1 MSAEEV
7 GSGVLKLARDL
18 RQLQKRWKL
27 AGVSASRLLDDG
39 HTLTLR
45 WSGDLLEVERED
57 GEVMLLDGELAR

>member
-7 GSGVLKLARDL
+7 GVLKLAREL
-18 RQLQKRWKL
+18 RQLQKEWKL
-27 AGVSASRLLDDG
+27 DGCAASMMANDG

-57 GEVMLLDGELAR
+57 GEIMLLDGELAR